1 MRIKRVLVV
10 VAALAAT
17 TFAVNAQN
25 QPDFSKVEIK
35 TTRITDKFYTLEGQG
50 GTIGILT
57 GPEGV
62 FMVDTQFAPLSEK
75 IAAAVKKVSD
85 KPIRFIV
92 NTHVHPDHTGGNE
105 NFQRMG
111 AVLISRDQLRAR
123 LIRPAG
129 NAAPASAAALPMV
142 TYNGQ
147 MTFHMNGEN
156 IQLLGMPP
164 AHTDGDTLV
173 RFPGQDVLMTGDY
186 YRSVGYPNI
195 DRANGGSLVGMLDA
209 LARTVGIAGPNTKII
224 PGHGQTVD
232 RLAVMAHRDMIVAV
246 RDRVAKMVREGKTAQ
261 QIIAA
266 KPTADYDP
274 KIEQAAMTSERFIN
288 QLYVELGG
296 K

>member
-1 MRIKRVLVV
+1 MRIKTVLV
-10 VAALAAT
+10 VAALAAI

-35 TTRITDKFYTLEGQG
+35 TTKITDKFYTLEGQG
-50 GTIGILT
+50 GMIGILT
-57 GPEGV
+57 GPDGV

-85 KPIRFIV
+85 KPIRYIV
-92 NTHVHPDHTGGNE
+92 NTHVHPDHTGGNA
-105 NFQRMG
+105 NFQKMG

-129 NAAPASAAALPMV
+129 NGTPAPPAALPMV
-142 TYNGQ
+142 TYQGQ

-156 IQLLGMPP
+156 IQLLAMPP

-195 DRANGGSLVGMLDA
+195 DRANGGTLVGILDA
-209 LARTVGIAGPNTKII
+209 LARTIGIAGPNTKII
-224 PGHGQTVD
+224 PGHGETVD
-232 RLAVMAHRDMIVAV
+232 RLAVMAHRDMIITV
-246 RDRVAKMVREGKTAQ
+246 RNRVQQMIRDGKNAQ

-266 KPTADYDP
+266 KPTADFDP

-288 QLYVELGG
+288 QLYAELGG